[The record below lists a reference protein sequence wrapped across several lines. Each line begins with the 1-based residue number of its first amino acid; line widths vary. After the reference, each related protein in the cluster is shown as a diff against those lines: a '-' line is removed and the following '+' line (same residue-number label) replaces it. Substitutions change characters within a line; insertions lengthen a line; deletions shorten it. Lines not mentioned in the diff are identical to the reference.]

1 MRELADERRAGR
13 QPLPGIK
20 EAVWGHH
27 IDPNAKGWGAV
38 ISTLL
43 PDLKTLEL
51 VLETFK
57 VKEEQ
62 LDSVAECAK
71 TWRFPIQAG
80 QNVLVWDGKV
90 ETKRWRRGDRG
101 LRLSRDASWNV
112 KCKDFEVRVVK
123 FVRER
128 VA

>member
-1 MRELADERRAGR
+1 MRELADQRRAGR
-13 QPLPGIK
+13 EPRPNTE
-20 EAVWGHH
+20 EAVNM
-27 IDPNAKGWGAV
+27 DPEAKGWGAV

-71 TWRFPIQAG
+71 TWRFPMQAG
-80 QNVLVWDGKV
+80 QNVLVWDGKM
-90 ETKRWRRGDRG
+90 ETKRWKRAEGG
-101 LRLSRDASWNV
+101 LRLSRDASWNE
-112 KCKDFEVRVVK
+112 KCKDFEVRVVR

-128 VA
+128 VAQ